1 VVWLPDNERDE
12 YLQQISQLAA
22 KRGAENAE
30 TGTGPLT
37 TGVQSPFP
45 PPIVFEGNAL
55 ADPAENPGLK
65 ELLAAGSWPETCPVP
80 HSWLGSAVAIKEPTA
95 ASFIRQNGSNL
106 LLVGHRDEAALGV
119 LANCIIS
126 LAAQHAPE
134 GGKGEGGKGD
144 RPLNDRDPV
153 PFSGSA
159 SIPGVFS
166 GARFYILNGIRVDA
180 PEAGFW
186 NRLDSALPHVMK
198 IADPRGTADLLG
210 EISAELAL
218 RQERSEEHAPPIYL
232 IIYNLARF
240 RELRKDDDF
249 SFSSL
254 DNGKPPSPA
263 KQFNTIVR
271 EGPALGIHT
280 LAWCDSYNN
289 VIRFLDRQS
298 LRDFEMR
305 VAFQMNATD
314 SSNLMDSP
322 DASRLGIHVA
332 IFYDE
337 SQGRMEKFRPYGLPT
352 SEWLSLVKNQL
363 SSRIKNHAQP
373 RGG

>member
-1 VVWLPDNERDE
+1 MP
-12 YLQQISQLAA
+12 Q
-22 KRGAENAE
+22 G
-30 TGTGPLT
+30 
-37 TGVQSPFP
+37 
-45 PPIVFEGNAL
+45 
-55 ADPAENPGLK
+55 
-65 ELLAAGSWPETCPVP
+65 
-80 HSWLGSAVAIKEPTA
+80 
-95 ASFIRQNGSNL
+95 
-106 LLVGHRDEAALGV
+106 
-119 LANCIIS
+119 
-126 LAAQHAPE
+126 
-134 GGKGEGGKGD
+134 
-144 RPLNDRDPV
+144 
-153 PFSGSA
+153 
-159 SIPGVFS
+159 
-166 GARFYILNGIRVDA
+166 
-180 PEAGFW
+180 
-186 NRLDSALPHVMK
+186 MK

-210 EISAELAL
+210 EISAELAS

-254 DNGKPPSPA
+254 DDGKPPNPA
-263 KQFNTIVR
+263 KQFNAIVR

-280 LAWCDSYNN
+280 LVWCDSYNN

-305 VAFQMNATD
+305 VVFQMNATD

-352 SEWLSLVKNQL
+352 NEWLAW
-363 SSRIKNHAQP
+363 IKNRLASRTKNRVQQ
-373 RGG
+373 

>member
-1 VVWLPDNERDE
+1 
-12 YLQQISQLAA
+12 
-22 KRGAENAE
+22 
-30 TGTGPLT
+30 
-37 TGVQSPFP
+37 
-45 PPIVFEGNAL
+45 VFEGNVL
-55 ADPAENPGLK
+55 ANPSDNPVLK
-65 ELLAAGSWPETCPVP
+65 ELLAAGSWPETCPVAQA
-80 HSWLGSAVAIKEPTA
+80 WLGSAVAIKESTA

-134 GGKGEGGKGD
+134 GGKGDGT
-144 RPLNDRDPV
+144 LNDRGPA
-153 PFSGSA
+153 P
-159 SIPGVFS
+159 FS
-166 GARFYILNGIRVDA
+166 GARFYILDGIRADA

-186 NRLDSALPHVMK
+186 SRLDSALPQAMK
-198 IADPRGTADLLG
+198 IADPRGTVDLLG
-210 EISAELAL
+210 EISAELAS
-218 RQERSEEHAPPIYL
+218 RQERSEEDAPPIYL

-240 RELRKDDDF
+240 RDLRKDDEF

-254 DNGKPPSPA
+254 DSSKPPSPA
-263 KQFNTIVR
+263 KQFNAIVR

-280 LAWCDSYNN
+280 LAWCDSFNN
-289 VIRFLDRQS
+289 VNRFLDRQG

-305 VAFQMNATD
+305 VLFQMNATD

-352 SEWLSLVKNQL
+352 NEWLAWIKNQFA
-363 SSRIKNHAQP
+363 SRTKNHVQQ
-373 RGG
+373 